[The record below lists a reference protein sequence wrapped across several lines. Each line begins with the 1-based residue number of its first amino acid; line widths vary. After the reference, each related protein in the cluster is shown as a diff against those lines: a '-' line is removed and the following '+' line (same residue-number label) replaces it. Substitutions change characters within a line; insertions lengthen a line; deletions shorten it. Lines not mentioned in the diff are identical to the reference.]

1 MVANKVEQRK
11 KREPP
16 DKGNRT
22 QSEHSGAEHNAPE
35 QAVIVLCG
43 TDPSASQQALHDEWA
58 WHDYIPHPRPPS
70 STSSSSSH
78 AFFSSSPAC
87 LPLPL
92 ALLLS
97 LPSFSLSPHR
107 PQKPHSIQPLPCR
120 RINLHSGHLV
130 LVLCSDTMTY
140 YSAWHTY

>member
-1 MVANKVEQRK
+1 MQLIETFRSKTRFGDNLSCTLRKICEGRIMVANKVEQRRKQRK

-87 LPLPL
+87 
-92 ALLLS
+92 
-97 LPSFSLSPHR
+97 HY
-107 PQKPHSIQPLPCR
+107 H
-120 RINLHSGHLV
+120 
-130 LVLCSDTMTY
+130 
-140 YSAWHTY
+140 